1 MSEAAESI
9 VPEPEPPS
17 IQVVDPVAER
27 RADIDAK
34 QASIVELLLE
44 AGRDCALLLEPENV
58 SWMTSGATASG
69 ILHPDELPAVFLA
82 AEQRMAGVFQ
92 RRFATTVR

>member
-17 IQVVDPVAER
+17 IQVVDPVAETPGGHR
-27 RADIDAK
+27 RQ

-44 AGRDCALLLEPENV
+44 AGRDCALLLEPE
-58 SWMTSGATASG
+58 TYPG
-69 ILHPDELPAVFLA
+69 
-82 AEQRMAGVFQ
+82 
-92 RRFATTVR
+92 